1 MDDFFLQFYGLSGH
15 IGPVQN
21 LSHLWV
27 PGAIVVESPI
37 FSKKN
42 VTKNGP
48 ISTIFEIEHRE
59 TAHLKALLILLKKGR
74 VTFFD
79 RTNGFLTNRDGKK

>member
-1 MDDFFLQFYGLSGH
+1 MCILRMREARTQYLRF
-15 IGPVQN
+15 
-21 LSHLWV
+21 
-27 PGAIVVESPI
+27 

-42 VTKNGP
+42 LTKNAP